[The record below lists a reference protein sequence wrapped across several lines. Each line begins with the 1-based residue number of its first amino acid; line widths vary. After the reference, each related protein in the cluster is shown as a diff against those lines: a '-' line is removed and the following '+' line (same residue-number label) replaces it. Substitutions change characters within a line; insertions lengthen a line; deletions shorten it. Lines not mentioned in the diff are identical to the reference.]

1 MKQLGVGIEVN
12 GVPTLFIN
20 FCTLLY
26 GWTTINYVSYNDKY
40 GFKKPNHRGFVF
52 SSRWTPG
59 LLSKAQ
65 LEALIHYAFSVN
77 LRDKYSNI
85 NEICLKN
92 LDSLGRNID
101 EMVNSVFPS
110 NISNRDEMIESF
122 NEYLKIEK
130 AHGLNSV
137 NKIEEAFSSKVHIDE
152 DVDVEGIFSSLLI
165 SIKKSMQETNLF

>member
-1 MKQLGVGIEVN
+1 MVSPHCLLIFVHYYMDEPQLMMSVTMISMALKNQIIED
-12 GVPTLFIN
+12 L
-20 FCTLLY
+20 
-26 GWTTINYVSYNDKY
+26 
-40 GFKKPNHRGFVF
+40 
-52 SSRWTPG
+52 SSQVDEPG

-92 LDSLGRNID
+92 LDILGRNID

-122 NEYLKIEK
+122 NEYLEIEK